1 MHTGISRCMNIV
13 SVTFPLFL
21 QLIRILSNDKKKRF
35 CRNSRKLS
43 GCRHLVFSED
53 PSRQRKKNYFIKFA
67 RFIREKSCW
76 GVYPWKILKI
86 ETESYWEA
94 LRVNW
99 KSIWRETGNSLS
111 FEMASFNSL
120 VLLVPPRQ
128 VVFFCGGCWR
138 FPALYGRTTV
148 LTSSGSIS
156 VNLE

>member
-1 MHTGISRCMNIV
+1 MLTGISRCMNIV

-21 QLIRILSNDKKKRF
+21 YLIRILSNDKKKRF
-35 CRNSRKLS
+35 CRNSRKFS

-67 RFIREKSCW
+67 RYIREKSSS
-76 GVYPWKILKI
+76 GVYLWKILKI
-86 ETESYWEA
+86 KTESYWEA

-99 KSIWRETGNSLS
+99 NSIWRKTGNSLS

-128 VVFFCGGCWR
+128 LVFFCEGCWK
-138 FPALYGRTTV
+138 FPALYGTTTV
-148 LTSSGSIS
+148 LNSSGSMS
-156 VNLE
+156 GNLE

>member
-1 MHTGISRCMNIV
+1 MNFV

-21 QLIRILSNDKKKRF
+21 LLIRILSNDKKKRF
-35 CRNSRKLS
+35 WRNSRKFS

-53 PSRQRKKNYFIKFA
+53 PSRQRKKYIYFIKFA
-67 RFIREKSCW
+67 RYIREKSSS
-76 GVYPWKILKI
+76 GVFLWKIPKI
-86 ETESYWEA
+86 KAESYWEA
-94 LRVNW
+94 LRVNC
-99 KSIWRETGNSLS
+99 KSIWRKTGNSLS

-138 FPALYGRTTV
+138 FPAFYGRTTV
-148 LTSSGSIS
+148 LNSSGSII

>member
-21 QLIRILSNDKKKRF
+21 YLIRILSNDKKKRF
-35 CRNSRKLS
+35 YRNSRKFS

-53 PSRQRKKNYFIKFA
+53 PSRQRKKKLFHQICPVYL
-67 RFIREKSCW
+67 REIFFRGLS
-76 GVYPWKILKI
+76 GKILKI
-86 ETESYWEA
+86 KTESYWEA

-99 KSIWRETGNSLS
+99 KSIWRKTANSLS

-128 VVFFCGGCWR
+128 VVFFCGRCWG

-148 LTSSGSIS
+148 LNS
-156 VNLE
+156 